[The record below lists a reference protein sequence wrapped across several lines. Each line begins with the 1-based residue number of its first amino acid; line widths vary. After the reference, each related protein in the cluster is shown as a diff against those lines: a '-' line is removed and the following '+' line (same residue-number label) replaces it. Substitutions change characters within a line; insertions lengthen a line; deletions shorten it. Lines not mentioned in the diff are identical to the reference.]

1 VKARLAWQARE
12 NDKVAAF
19 QFIGV
24 SLWAC
29 MCAVKAGP
37 AFLFLLHRW
46 HRQSLCPRTSRMH
59 LHPSALP
66 DSWRWGMRKGGCT
79 FSRRGAT
86 SWLSM
91 TQVCMYAHVCVRL
104 CVCVCVLAWARV
116 CMQSLVC
123 QWHRRMHARHV
134 R

>member
-1 VKARLAWQARE
+1 
-12 NDKVAAF
+12 
-19 QFIGV
+19 
-24 SLWAC
+24 
-29 MCAVKAGP
+29 
-37 AFLFLLHRW
+37 
-46 HRQSLCPRTSRMH
+46 MH

-134 R
+134 RRRLIQAPVARTCVCVCNCGESFPVSISILAGHNS